1 MIALIAIFFTSLVV
15 AFSGAMM
22 PGPLL
27 TVTISEA
34 TRKGPLAGV
43 LLILGHAILELLLLV
58 GLMFGLAPLFQ
69 NETFFIIVAFVG
81 GLIMLWMATG
91 MFKSLPTL
99 SVNGVQVADKKNNLV
114 LSGALMSLVNPYW
127 IIWWATIG
135 IGYVVQ
141 AQKWGNLGVGSFY
154 IGHILGD
161 LLWYTAISITIGK
174 GKKLFTDKT
183 YRILIAICA
192 SFLVGF
198 ALYLIVMGW
207 LTVSDSTCTS
217 TNL

>member
-1 MIALIAIFFTSLVV
+1 MIALIAIFFSSLVV

-43 LLILGHAILELLLLV
+43 LLISGHAILELLLLV

-135 IGYVVQ
+135 IGYIIT
-141 AQKWGNLGVGSFY
+141 AQEFGWIGVIIFY
-154 IGHILGD
+154 IGHIMGD
-161 LLWYTAISITIGK
+161 MIWYCAISFAVGK
-174 GKKLFTDKT
+174 GKQLFTDKI
-183 YRILIAICA
+183 YRILIGVCGL
-192 SFLVGF
+192 FLVGF
-198 ALYLIVMGW
+198 SFYLVYSGLQKIIG
-207 LTVSDSTCTS
+207 
-217 TNL
+217 

>member
-43 LLILGHAILELLLLV
+43 LLISGHAILELLLLV

-135 IGYVVQ
+135 IGYIIT
-141 AQKWGNLGVGSFY
+141 AQEFGWIGVIIFY
-154 IGHILGD
+154 IGHIMGD
-161 LLWYTAISITIGK
+161 MIWYCAISFAVGK
-174 GKKLFTDKT
+174 GKQLFTDKI
-183 YRILIAICA
+183 YRILIGVCGL
-192 SFLVGF
+192 FLVGF
-198 ALYLIVMGW
+198 SFYLVYSGLQKIIG
-207 LTVSDSTCTS
+207 
-217 TNL
+217 